1 MVADNNKKNALI
13 TGSTRGLGL
22 SYAYYLAD
30 KGYNI
35 IIHDLSDQACKVY
48 GEAKSVDEI
57 LMKLNK
63 KGSSSKFYECDLT
76 DSNDVNDFVSRI
88 LKDYNDID
96 VLINNAGGD
105 IKGDDKMAAG
115 GKASFNNFFL
125 AERDF
130 STIYNRNFLS
140 TLNMCRT
147 VGSLMKKRQKG
158 KILNI
163 SSVSGG
169 FGVEK
174 ESAYA
179 LAKASIIH
187 LTRCLATELR
197 PYGINVNCIAPGAT
211 RTGRFLSTI
220 KERTNQD
227 LERLDCSG
235 PLERLGEPEDVC
247 KVVEF
252 FVSGQSDFVSGQ
264 ILRVDGG
271 QFTSP
276 I

>member
-1 MVADNNKKNALI
+1 MVTDNNEKNALI

-63 KGSSSKFYECDLT
+63 KGSNSKFYECDLT

-105 IKGDDKMAAG
+105 IKGEDKMAAG
-115 GKASFNNFFL
+115 GKASFNNIFL

-130 STIYNRNFLS
+130 FTIYNRD
-140 TLNMCRT
+140 
-147 VGSLMKKRQKG
+147 
-158 KILNI
+158 KII
-163 SSVSGG
+163 
-169 FGVEK
+169 
-174 ESAYA
+174 
-179 LAKASIIH
+179 
-187 LTRCLATELR
+187 
-197 PYGINVNCIAPGAT
+197 
-211 RTGRFLSTI
+211 
-220 KERTNQD
+220 
-227 LERLDCSG
+227 
-235 PLERLGEPEDVC
+235 
-247 KVVEF
+247 
-252 FVSGQSDFVSGQ
+252 
-264 ILRVDGG
+264 
-271 QFTSP
+271 
-276 I
+276 